1 MVVSSGAWCC
11 FMVQGSGALTYR
23 EIVKDMGLY
32 HNTYQEVEV
41 FFIGDKLS
49 ICSRMCIINY
59 AKLPQVGTHCL
70 TLLSV
75 FLPLI
80 YLPVC
85 IYPRQSDKYLS
96 LLLTLSCYKTS
107 TMTREY
113 VLLPARKRSA
123 LLPKDGLH
131 SI

>member
-1 MVVSSGAWCC
+1 
-11 FMVQGSGALTYR
+11 MVQESGALTYR
-23 EIVKDMGLY
+23 EIVKDMVLY

-49 ICSRMCIINY
+49 ISSRMCIIDY
-59 AKLPQVGTHCL
+59 AKLPQVVTHYL

-85 IYPRQSDKYLS
+85 TYLRQSDKYLS
-96 LLLTLSCYKTS
+96 LLLTLSFYKTS
-107 TMTREY
+107 TMTQGNA
-113 VLLPARKRSA
+113 LSPSRKRSA

>member
-1 MVVSSGAWCC
+1 MRWW
-11 FMVQGSGALTYR
+11 
-23 EIVKDMGLY
+23 LY

-49 ICSRMCIINY
+49 ISSRMCIIDY
-59 AKLPQVGTHCL
+59 AKLLQVVTHYL

-80 YLPVC
+80 YLPVS
-85 IYPRQSDKYLS
+85 IYLRQSDRYMS
-96 LLLTLSCYKTS
+96 LLLTLSFHKIS
-107 TMTREY
+107 TMTREH
-113 VLLPARKRSA
+113 VLSPARKRSA
-123 LLPKDGLH
+123 LLPKEGLH

>member
-1 MVVSSGAWCC
+1 
-11 FMVQGSGALTYR
+11 MVQETGALTYR
-23 EIVKDMGLY
+23 EIVKDMVLY

-49 ICSRMCIINY
+49 ISSRMCIIDY
-59 AKLPQVGTHCL
+59 AKLPQVGTHYL

-80 YLPVC
+80 YLPMC
-85 IYPRQSDKYLS
+85 TYPRQSDKYMS
-96 LLLTLSCYKTS
+96 LLLTLFFCKTS
-107 TMTREY
+107 TMTWEH
-113 VLLPARKRSA
+113 VLSPSRKRSA
-123 LLPKDGLH
+123 LLPKEGLH